1 MTAPEG
7 WPCEACGANLA
18 FDPQAG
24 ALVCGHC
31 GHTQPV
37 PAAPGRERARALAEL
52 DLSAALRGALPAGA
66 EVETRTARCP
76 GCGAGLELGATVTAT
91 TCPFC
96 DTPITAAGEAHRAI
110 RPQAVL
116 PFAIPERAARGAMV
130 AWLGRLWF
138 APNGLQEYAR
148 KGRLLTGIYV
158 PFWTFDAATRSRY
171 AGQRGDA
178 YYETRTIWVEEN
190 GRRVQRQ
197 EQVRRVRWTRVSG
210 WVSRR
215 FDDVLVIGSTSL
227 PQDDTEALAP
237 WDLGA
242 LEPMRPDFL
251 SGFQAEA
258 YSVPLPDG
266 HAVARARME
275 AVIVQDVRAAIGGDE
290 QRIDRIDTD
299 WSDETFKHIL
309 LPVWTAAY
317 RYGGKAW
324 RFVVNGQ
331 TGTVKGERP
340 WSVWKIA
347 FAVLAVAVV
356 VGVGAWLGQDMR

>member
-1 MTAPEG
+1 MAATEG
-7 WPCEACGANLA
+7 WPCEACGANLS

-37 PAAPGRERARALAEL
+37 PAAPGRDRARALAEL
-52 DLSAALRGALPAGA
+52 DLAAALRGALPAGA
-66 EVETRTARCP
+66 EVETRMARCP
-76 GCGAGLELGATVTAT
+76 GCGAGLELGGTVTAT

-96 DTPITAAGEAHRAI
+96 DTPIATEGVAHRAI

-116 PFAIPERAARGAMV
+116 PFAIPERDARGAMV
-130 AWLGRLWF
+130 SWLGRLWF

-178 YYETRTIWVEEN
+178 YYETRTVWVEEN

-197 EQVRRVRWTRVSG
+197 EQVRHIRWTKVSG

-237 WDLGA
+237 WDLSA

-258 YSVPLPDG
+258 YSVPLPDS
-266 HAVARARME
+266 HATARDRMA

-290 QRIDRIDTD
+290 QRIERIDTD

-331 TGTVKGERP
+331 TGKVKGERP

-356 VGVGAWLGQDMR
+356 VGVGAWLGQDLR

>member
-1 MTAPEG
+1 MERAAEG
-7 WPCEACGANLA
+7 WPCEACGAVLR
-18 FDPQAG
+18 FDPAAG

-31 GHTQPV
+31 GHSQPV
-37 PAAPGRERARALAEL
+37 PEAPAPSRNKALAEL
-52 DLSAALRGALPAGA
+52 DLAAGLRGSLGEA
-66 EVETRTARCP
+66 EVESRVSRCT
-76 GCGAGLELGATVTAT
+76 GCGAELELGGTVTAT

-96 DTPITAAGEAHRAI
+96 ATAVSPGALVHRAI

-116 PFAIPERAARGAMV
+116 PFAVPEREARGAMV
-130 AWLGRLWF
+130 TWLGQLWF

-171 AGQRGDA
+171 RGQRGDA
-178 YYETRTIWVEEN
+178 YYETRTVTVQEN
-190 GRRVQRQ
+190 GRNVQRQ
-197 EQVRRVRWTRVSG
+197 QQVRRVRWTPVSG
-210 WVSRR
+210 WVARR

-227 PQDDTEALAP
+227 PQGDTEGLAP
-237 WDLGA
+237 WDLSA
-242 LEPMRPDFL
+242 LQPMRDDYL

-258 YSVPLPDG
+258 YSVPLAAG
-266 HAVARARME
+266 HERARDRMT
-275 AVIVQDVRAAIGGDE
+275 AVIAQDVRAAIGGDE
-290 QRIDRIDTD
+290 QRVDRIDTD
-299 WSDETFKHIL
+299 WSAETFKHIL

-331 TGTVKGERP
+331 SGKVRGERP

-347 FAVLAVAVV
+347 FAVLAAAIVIG
-356 VGVGAWLGQDMR
+356 VGVWLGERAG